1 MQLQSKF
8 NVSVASKLDDRDKLD
23 KIKNSKKS
31 KVKVNSIIDLLEIIK
46 QDVNTHLGEY
56 TEKYEKIVTMQQL
69 DDYIEHANKVGYI
82 AIDTETMGLNPL
94 TDQIVG
100 ICLYTPGQKASYIP
114 INHVDYFSNIRINE
128 QLTEEMCRECLSKLT
143 AKIIYHNAQF
153 DIREIKHWIGI

>member
-1 MQLQSKF
+1 MPLPIKF
-8 NVSVASKLDDRDKLD
+8 NLSVASKLDDKAKLD

-100 ICLYTPGQKASYIP
+100 ICL
-114 INHVDYFSNIRINE
+114 
-128 QLTEEMCRECLSKLT
+128 
-143 AKIIYHNAQF
+143 
-153 DIREIKHWIGI
+153 